1 MMRALR
7 QASAPTRLAL
17 LVLVTCAASPLAV
30 TIWASWRVATSP
42 SERHALTFDVVER
55 ELDSL
60 FVYSRAN
67 EPVRLAAGVDS
78 LTADSII
85 ATGSPLGVPSL
96 RKAGFLHDQIADFNT
111 HERWASRAAATR
123 AQRDSFAGLNPS
135 VFRVS
140 RRLDGSRALVRSTST
155 SGLRVAS
162 PFELGSSL
170 TVTARNSR
178 STMSLVG
185 LQRTI
190 PLDTSSEQ
198 PVRDGAANRTCRFER
213 QSIAGV
219 ADARIL
225 VYCVS
230 ALGRA
235 RQELPQ
241 ATLIVEAER
250 VALVPGYGD
259 TRVDDRRLSRRDTAW
274 LSPGSMVMLA
284 PLEPMLL
291 SRTRTNVISTTQWS
305 NGRRRLVSSD
315 GALLPFPLR
324 LQPRN
329 AAPAAAGE
337 RVLPL
342 SIDAE
347 LSRTLR
353 DRLAAF
359 IRRRDIPIDF
369 ASVVVAEAR
378 TGRVLALTEQ
388 RASGVGER
396 IRSFEAT
403 PMGSAVKPILGAAIL
418 SERPDLTR
426 LTVPSRAGRV
436 TELFGRR
443 VDFDSPQNCRVV
455 PADVDLEQFLRC
467 SNNRFSVALLFA
479 SLSAP
484 GEPVRIPTG
493 AGGRVD
499 ADRLTQ
505 GAAATGL
512 LHLFGVAADREV
524 SRALGGQ
531 AEFWQSARTLDG
543 DSVLAPLAL
552 QPERSH
558 PSLVLPDSAGTTTA
572 LLAQYALGAW
582 ENRWT
587 ILDLAQAFARV
598 LTDNA
603 VQLNFA
609 APQVSPSEVNTSA
622 SSLGLA
628 AQPWYPSFAR
638 GLRRVGTDGTAA
650 SISDSLRAV
659 FGPPTQLLA
668 KTGTL
673 GVDRSRLFVRS
684 FLFALGTNYPSTPRA
699 LDCGVVGMVYFKLRE
714 RPAGL
719 ATLPDY
725 HVAYFRDEMLR
736 SLRRDWKALSG
747 CAT

>member
-155 SGLRVAS
+155 SGLRGIT
-162 PFELGSSL
+162 FELGSSL

-315 GALLPFPLR
+315 GALLPFPCGSNPEMPLPQR
-324 LQPRN
+324 LGSACCPCPSMRN
-329 AAPAAAGE
+329 SVARYATDWRHSFDAGTFRSIS
-337 RVLPL
+337 RVL
-342 SIDAE
+342 
-347 LSRTLR
+347 LSRKR
-353 DRLAAF
+353 
-359 IRRRDIPIDF
+359 
-369 ASVVVAEAR
+369 AR
-378 TGRVLALTEQ
+378 AGC
-388 RASGVGER
+388 S
-396 IRSFEAT
+396 
-403 PMGSAVKPILGAAIL
+403 
-418 SERPDLTR
+418 
-426 LTVPSRAGRV
+426 PSRSS
-436 TELFGRR
+436 GRR
-443 VDFDSPQNCRVV
+443 V
-455 PADVDLEQFLRC
+455 
-467 SNNRFSVALLFA
+467 SV
-479 SLSAP
+479 SA
-484 GEPVRIPTG
+484 
-493 AGGRVD
+493 
-499 ADRLTQ
+499 
-505 GAAATGL
+505 
-512 LHLFGVAADREV
+512 
-524 SRALGGQ
+524 
-531 AEFWQSARTLDG
+531 
-543 DSVLAPLAL
+543 
-552 QPERSH
+552 
-558 PSLVLPDSAGTTTA
+558 
-572 LLAQYALGAW
+572 Y
-582 ENRWT
+582 
-587 ILDLAQAFARV
+587 
-598 LTDNA
+598 
-603 VQLNFA
+603 
-609 APQVSPSEVNTSA
+609 
-622 SSLGLA
+622 
-628 AQPWYPSFAR
+628 
-638 GLRRVGTDGTAA
+638 
-650 SISDSLRAV
+650 
-659 FGPPTQLLA
+659 
-668 KTGTL
+668 
-673 GVDRSRLFVRS
+673 DRSRRRPW
-684 FLFALGTNYPSTPRA
+684 ARPSS
-699 LDCGVVGMVYFKLRE
+699 
-714 RPAGL
+714 
-719 ATLPDY
+719 
-725 HVAYFRDEMLR
+725 R
-736 SLRRDWKALSG
+736 SLVRPFSRNVP
-747 CAT
+747 T